1 VASKV
6 FSLFQISLENYFKT
20 KFYLGLHLRLQPSE
34 IENLYYYEYW
44 YYVKNLQEY
53 LKAKN
58 KQQEDQQ
65 EQAEAQKNSYK
76 MHKTPKMPKVPNLK
90 TPSLKTPKL

>member
-1 VASKV
+1 MASKV

-34 IENLYYYEYW
+34 IEDLYYYEYW

-53 LKAKN
+53 LKTKN

-65 EQAEAQKNSYK
+65 EQANTQTSSY
-76 MHKTPKMPKVPNLK
+76 KTPKMPKVPNLK
-90 TPSLKTPKL
+90 TPSLKKPKL